1 MPVLTLHLLQLTV
14 DTNAHSF
21 LQLFKKTDPSTE
33 IVVASQPRYLVVR
46 PTKQDVATLTSPD
59 WDLMLLVR
67 SAKGIFHQTLR
78 SRIRKEYQVF
88 VGIPS
93 KLLSAYP
100 KKNRQLL
107 DEAPSAGL
115 TGSLDNPTV
124 PESSQNLELSPD
136 LLRFMNELMD
146 QHNAP
151 VTMLN
156 LLSFKKDGKPSY
168 YQYGQVCSTSTER
181 STTPNS

>member
-1 MPVLTLHLLQLTV
+1 MPVLTLHLLQLAANNTV
-14 DTNAHSF
+14 HSF
-21 LQLFKKTDPSTE
+21 LEHCKKVDPSAE

-46 PTKQDVATLTSPD
+46 PTKQDVTTLVDSE
-59 WDLMLLVR
+59 WNLMLLVR
-67 SAKGIFHQTLR
+67 TAKGNLHQALR
-78 SRIRKEYQVF
+78 PKIQKEYKMF

-93 KLLSAYP
+93 KLLSSYP
-100 KKNRQLL
+100 QKNRQLL

-115 TGSLDNPTV
+115 TGSLDNPSV

-146 QHNAP
+146 QHSGP

-156 LLSFKKDGKPSY
+156 LLNFKKDGKPSY
-168 YQYGQVCSTSTER
+168 YQYGQVR
-181 STTPNS
+181 SVGAI